1 MTVQAMHPG
10 RILRQALVLWGVAFA
25 AIVAVSLLAPPPWA
39 KVTAVVAFLYLPLAA
54 MRGTGEDA
62 RDYGVTLTRWP
73 TDVLLALGLFAVVTP
88 LFVLGYEAW
97 LRHLLLR
104 PPGGPPPG
112 LGFHLRV
119 PPGYGWSNVVD
130 ELFVTALPEE
140 FFYRGWLQ
148 ARLKQVWPNGARI
161 AGVVVGPAFLLTAAL
176 FAIGHL
182 AIFSASRL
190 LVFFPAL
197 LFGWLRE
204 RTGTVV
210 GSTIFHAGCNILAKV
225 AAASVT
231 PLWDARS

>member
-1 MTVQAMHPG
+1 MTVEALQPA
-10 RILRQALVLWGVAFA
+10 RVLRQALLLWAVAFA

-54 MRGTGEDA
+54 MRRTGEDA
-62 RDYGVTLTRWP
+62 RDYGVTLAQWP
-73 TDVLLALGLFAVVTP
+73 LDVLLALGMLAIIAP
-88 LFVLGYEAW
+88 LFVIGYEAW
-97 LRHLLLR
+97 LGHLLAR
-104 PPGGPPPG
+104 SPGGPPPG
-112 LGFHLRV
+112 LTFHARI
-119 PPGYGWSNVVD
+119 PAGYGWSNVVD

-148 ARLKQVWPNGARI
+148 ARLKRVWPGGARI

-176 FAIGHL
+176 FAVGHL
-182 AIFSASRL
+182 AIFQGSRL

-210 GSTIFHAGCNILAKV
+210 GSTLLHAGCNILAKV
-225 AAASVT
+225 VAASVG
-231 PLWDARS
+231 PRWDAR

>member
-1 MTVQAMHPG
+1 MTVEALPPG
-10 RILRQALVLWGVAFA
+10 RVLRQALSLWAVAFA
-25 AIVAVSLLAPPPWA
+25 AIVAASLLAPPPWA

-62 RDYGVTLTRWP
+62 RDYGVTLARWRL
-73 TDVLLALGLFAVVTP
+73 DVLLAVAMLAVIAP
-88 LFVLGYEAW
+88 LFIVGYEVW
-97 LRHLLLR
+97 LGNLLGHG
-104 PPGGPPPG
+104 PGSPPPG
-112 LGFHLRV
+112 LSFHARV
-119 PPGYGWSNVVD
+119 PEGYGWSNVVD

-148 ARLKQVWPNGARI
+148 ARLKRVWPGGARI

-176 FAIGHL
+176 FAVGHL
-182 AIFSASRL
+182 AIFQGSRL

-210 GSTIFHAGCNILAKV
+210 GSTLLHAGCNILSHV
-225 AAASVT
+225 VAASVS
-231 PLWDARS
+231 PRWESR

>member
-1 MTVQAMHPG
+1 VNRQA
-10 RILRQALVLWGVAFA
+10 ILRQALLFWAVAFA
-25 AIVAVSLLAPPPWA
+25 AIIAMSLLFPPPWA

-54 MRGTGEDA
+54 MRRTGEDA
-62 RDYGVTLTRWP
+62 RDYGATLSRWR
-73 TDVLLALGLFAVVTP
+73 TDVPLALGFLAVITP
-88 LFVLGYEAW
+88 LFVLGYQAW
-97 LRHLLLR
+97 LAHLLAR
-104 PPGGPPPG
+104 GHGGAPPG
-112 LGFHLRV
+112 LTFHLRV
-119 PPGYGWSNVVD
+119 PPGYGWGNAVD

-182 AIFSASRL
+182 AIFQASRL

-204 RTGTVV
+204 RTGTVL
-210 GSTIFHAGCNILAKV
+210 GSTLVHAGCNILAKV
-225 AAASVT
+225 VAASVT
-231 PLWDARS
+231 PLWDAR

>member
-1 MTVQAMHPG
+1 LNRDAV
-10 RILRQALVLWGVAFA
+10 LRQALLLWAAAFA
-25 AIVAVSLLAPPPWA
+25 AIIAVSLLAPPPWA

-54 MRGTGEDA
+54 MRRTGEDA
-62 RDYGVTLTRWP
+62 RDYGATLARWR
-73 TDVLLALGLFAVVTP
+73 TDVPLALGFLAVIAP
-88 LFVLGYEAW
+88 LFVVGYRVWLG
-97 LRHLLLR
+97 HLLGLGH
-104 PPGGPPPG
+104 GGAPPG
-112 LGFHLRV
+112 LTFHLRV
-119 PPGYGWSNVVD
+119 PVGYGWSNVVD

-148 ARLKQVWPNGARI
+148 ARLKQVWPDGARI

-176 FAIGHL
+176 FAVGHL

-204 RTGTVV
+204 RTGTIV

-225 AAASVT
+225 AAASIT
-231 PLWDARS
+231 PLWDAR

>member
-1 MTVQAMHPG
+1 MNRDAV
-10 RILRQALVLWGVAFA
+10 LRQALLLWAAAFA
-25 AIVAVSLLAPPPWA
+25 AIIAISLLAPPPWA

-54 MRGTGEDA
+54 MRRTGEDA
-62 RDYGVTLTRWP
+62 RDYGATLAGWR
-73 TDVLLALGLFAVVTP
+73 TDVPLALGFLAVIAPFFIVGYR
-88 LFVLGYEAW
+88 VWLG
-97 LRHLLLR
+97 HLVALGH
-104 PPGGPPPG
+104 GGAPPG
-112 LGFHLRV
+112 LTFHLRV
-119 PPGYGWSNVVD
+119 PVGYGWSNVID

-148 ARLKQVWPNGARI
+148 ARLKQVWPSGARI

-176 FAIGHL
+176 FAVGHL

-190 LVFFPAL
+190 LVFVPAL

-204 RTGTVV
+204 RTGTIV

-231 PLWDARS
+231 PLWDAR

>member
-1 MTVQAMHPG
+1 VTREAV
-10 RILRQALVLWGVAFA
+10 LRQALLLWAAAFA
-25 AIVAVSLLAPPPWA
+25 AIIAVSLLAPPPWA

-54 MRGTGEDA
+54 MRRTGEDA
-62 RDYGVTLTRWP
+62 RDYGATLARWR
-73 TDVLLALGLFAVVTP
+73 TDVPLALGFLAVIAP
-88 LFVLGYEAW
+88 LFVLGYQVW
-97 LRHLLLR
+97 LAHLLPR
-104 PPGGPPPG
+104 GHGGAPPG
-112 LGFHLRV
+112 LAFHLRV
-119 PPGYGWSNVVD
+119 PAGYGWTNVVD

-148 ARLKQVWPNGARI
+148 ARLKQVWPNGSRV

-204 RTGTVV
+204 RTGTVL

>member
-1 MTVQAMHPG
+1 MTREAV
-10 RILRQALVLWGVAFA
+10 LRQALLLWAAAFA
-25 AIVAVSLLAPPPWA
+25 AIIAVSLLAPPPWA

-54 MRGTGEDA
+54 MRRTGEDA
-62 RDYGVTLTRWP
+62 RDYGATLARWR
-73 TDVLLALGLFAVVTP
+73 TDVPLALGFLAVIAP
-88 LFVLGYEAW
+88 LFVLGYHVW
-97 LRHLLLR
+97 LGHVLPRHH
-104 PPGGPPPG
+104 GAPPG
-112 LGFHLRV
+112 LTIHLRV
-119 PPGYGWSNVVD
+119 PAGYGWTNVVD

-182 AIFSASRL
+182 AIFSAARL